1 MSKISKKIISA
12 SILSANFAIL
22 GEEVKQVL
30 KSGADWIHIDV
41 MDNHFVPNLTLGP
54 LVFSSLKNYL
64 DNYAIKTTFDVH
76 LMTYNVDRLIIEF
89 ANAGANYIT
98 IHPESTANLSYSLQL
113 IREKGA
119 LAGIAINPE
128 TSIEVLNK
136 VYKLVDLILIM
147 SVNPGFAGQKF
158 IDTSLNKI
166 HAVTSLLDNLN
177 TKIPLAIDGGIN
189 HTNIH
194 SLAKAGVDIFV
205 VGNSIFKNGNYRDNI
220 QQLRSNSA
228 K

>member
-30 KSGADWIHIDV
+30 TSGADWIHIDV
-41 MDNHFVPNLTLGP
+41 MDNHFVPNLTFGS

-64 DNYAIKTTFDVH
+64 DTHEIKTTFDVH
-76 LMTYNVDRLIIEF
+76 LMTTNVDSLIIEF
-89 ANAGANYIT
+89 ANAGANYII
-98 IHPESTANLSYSLQL
+98 IHPESTANLTYSLQL

-119 LAGIAINPE
+119 RAGIAINPE
-128 TSIEVLNK
+128 TSIDILNK

-194 SLAKAGVDIFV
+194 PLAKAGIDIFV
-205 VGNSIFKNGNYRDNI
+205 VGNSIFKVCSKYDNDNI
-220 QQLRSNSA
+220 
-228 K
+228 

>member
-1 MSKISKKIISA
+1 MSKSKIKTISA

-30 KSGADWIHIDV
+30 AAGANWIHIDV
-41 MDNHFVPNLTLGP
+41 MDNHFVPNLTFGP
-54 LVFSSLKNYL
+54 LVFQSLKDYL
-64 DNYAIKTTFDVH
+64 DNHGIKTTFDVH
-76 LMTYNVDRLIIEF
+76 LMTTNVDRLIIEF
-89 ANAGANYIT
+89 ANAGANYII

-119 LAGIAINPE
+119 RAGIAINPE
-128 TSIEVLNK
+128 TSIDILNK
-136 VYKLVDLILIM
+136 IYKLVDLILIM

-177 TKIPLAIDGGIN
+177 INIPLAIDGGIN
-189 HTNIH
+189 HTNIQP
-194 SLAKAGVDIFV
+194 LAKAGVDIFV

-220 QQLRSNSA
+220 QQLTNA
-228 K
+228 LK

>member
-1 MSKISKKIISA
+1 MSKSKMKIISA

-30 KSGADWIHIDV
+30 AAGADWIHIDV
-41 MDNHFVPNLTLGP
+41 MDNHFVPNLTFGP
-54 LVFSSLKNYL
+54 LVFHSLKDYL
-64 DNYAIKTTFDVH
+64 DNHDIKTTLDVH
-76 LMTYNVDRLIIEF
+76 LMTTNVDRLIIEF

-98 IHPESTANLSYSLQL
+98 IHPESTQNLTYSLQL

-119 LAGIAINPE
+119 CAGIAINPE
-128 TSIEVLNK
+128 TSIDILNK
-136 VYKLVDLILIM
+136 IYKLVDLILIM

-177 TKIPLAIDGGIN
+177 INIPLAIDGGIN
-189 HTNIH
+189 HANIQP
-194 SLAKAGVDIFV
+194 LAKAGVDIFV
-205 VGNSIFKNGNYRDNI
+205 VGNSIFKDGNYQDNI
-220 QQLRSNSA
+220 EQLTNTL